1 AERDRDI
8 PNNVRLSASDLL
20 DDARGGRIVDR
31 AKLDAL
37 IAGAGLDKTK
47 RTIVS
52 CGSGVGASAAYI
64 ALCEAGFSDVVV
76 YDGSWMEWEHDRLP
90 TVPKKISSQ

>member
-1 AERDRDI
+1 
-8 PNNVRLSASDLL
+8 
-20 DDARGGRIVDR
+20 
-31 AKLDAL
+31 L

-64 ALCEAGFSDVVV
+64 ALCEVGFSDVGV
-76 YDGSWMEWEHDRLP
+76 YDGSWMEWEHDQLP
-90 TVPKKISSQ
+90 TVPKKS